1 MSHEDW
7 TGEEVS
13 AAVDAY
19 VEMFINQR
27 AGVPFSKAKVNENL
41 RKGALSKR
49 SKGSIEYRMQ
59 NISAVFD
66 DMKMPWLIGYKP
78 ARNIG
83 PKVKAQIKR
92 LLAKFQIPPIT
103 NPKEDLETTT
113 IKLREKMKS
122 NGPWLPPIG
131 NDKVPQAITQAKIF
145 LRNAQVKA
153 WILNNAKG
161 VCESCKSEAPFT
173 TDSGLPYLETH
184 HVLTLAEGGSD
195 TIENTVALC
204 PNCHRRIHYGQD
216 RSILKKVLIAKV
228 KRLSISGK

>member
-1 MSHEDW
+1 M
-7 TGEEVS
+7 
-13 AAVDAY
+13 DAY

-27 AGVPFSKAKVNENL
+27 AGTAFSKAKVNETL

-66 DMKMPWLIGYKP
+66 EMKMPWLIGYKP
-78 ARNIG
+78 ARNVG
-83 PKVKAQIKR
+83 PKVKTQIKR
-92 LLAKFQIPPIT
+92 LLVRFQIPPAT
-103 NPKEDLETTT
+103 NSKEDLETTT
-113 IKLREKMKS
+113 IELRKKMKS
-122 NGPWLPPIG
+122 DGPWLPPLG
-131 NDKVPQAITQAKIF
+131 NDKVPQTTTQTKTF

-153 WILNNAKG
+153 WVLNNAKG
-161 VCESCKSEAPFT
+161 ICENCDSEAPFT

-184 HVLTLAEGGSD
+184 HVLTLAEGGPD

-204 PNCHRRIHYGQD
+204 PNCHRRIHHGKD
-216 RSILKKVLIAKV
+216 RNILKKALITKV